1 VLAIYVVMCQKKTP
15 YLQIF
20 CNLILN
26 GFSYGHICFRDN
38 CTVISIVYLKIAGLQ
53 DATSR

>member
-1 VLAIYVVMCQKKTP
+1 MLAIYVVMCQKKTP